1 MNCYFQMVNYI
12 AILVSHV
19 VVAVLFYFFGKMAK
33 KRTKLLLRRKKEEA
47 ASEVKDPD
55 LLYRSLMQYFTTEKP
70 YLNPDLDEKEVTQ
83 RLLTNRTYL
92 SRAIKENGAVNF
104 NVFVNSYRIREAIDI
119 FRMDPRARVGET
131 AVKCGFNSSA
141 AFSMAFKSA
150 LGVSPRQWKEV
161 NVTAASVLASAPLPQ
176 TRHTSQAHKDTPVRT
191 EACRL

>member
-1 MNCYFQMVNYI
+1 MVNYI